1 MEKIKIPN
9 GVFAY
14 RATAEDTLKI
24 GGFGRCDDCG
34 QFAVKG
40 YLVPVLN
47 HYQCPKCFH
56 EFKSFAKNY
65 PEDRPFE
72 QKTMEY
78 FESKIPLG
86 VEISDWSDREHLL
99 ELMDSADLYPYVFP
113 GDTDDGQTCL
123 IYIHH
128 DLIVQ
133 FINEEKPRARIY
145 HRDGTIDEPQEVA
158 T

>member
-9 GVFAY
+9 GLFAY
-14 RATAEDTLKI
+14 RATAEDTFKI
-24 GGFGRCDDCG
+24 GGFGTCDDCG
-34 QFAVKG
+34 QFAAKG

-47 HYQCPKCFH
+47 HYQCPRCFH

-65 PEDRPFE
+65 PEDLSF
-72 QKTMEY
+72 QKRTMEY

-86 VEISDWSDREHLL
+86 VEISDWADREHLL
-99 ELMDSADLYPYVFP
+99 ELMDSADLYPYVFS
-113 GDTDDGQTCL
+113 GDTADGKTCL
-123 IYIHH
+123 IYIHSQM
-128 DLIVQ
+128 IVQ

-145 HRDGTIDEPQEVA
+145 HRDGTIDDPQEVV

>member
-9 GVFAY
+9 GLFAY
-14 RATAEDTLKI
+14 RATAEDTFKI
-24 GGFGRCDDCG
+24 GGFGTCDDCG
-34 QFAVKG
+34 QFAAKG

-47 HYQCPKCFH
+47 HYQCPRCFH

-65 PEDRPFE
+65 PEDLSFQQR
-72 QKTMEY
+72 TMEY

-86 VEISDWSDREHLL
+86 VEISDWADREHLL

-133 FINEEKPRARIY
+133 FINEVKPRARIY
-145 HRDGTIDEPQEVA
+145 HRDGTIDDPQEVA

>member
-9 GVFAY
+9 RLFAY
-14 RATAEDTLKI
+14 RATAEDTFKI
-24 GGFGRCDDCG
+24 GGFGTCDVCG
-34 QFAVKG
+34 QFAAKG

-47 HYQCPKCFH
+47 HYQCPRCFH

-65 PEDRPFE
+65 HEDLSFQQR
-72 QKTMEY
+72 TMEY

-86 VEISDWSDREHLL
+86 VEISDWADREHLL

>member
-9 GVFAY
+9 GLFAY
-14 RATAEDTLKI
+14 RATAEDTFKI
-24 GGFGRCDDCG
+24 GGFGTCDDCG
-34 QFAVKG
+34 QFAAKG

-47 HYQCPKCFH
+47 HYQCPRCFH
-56 EFKSFAKNY
+56 EFKSSAKNY
-65 PEDRPFE
+65 PEDLPF
-72 QKTMEY
+72 QQRTMEY

-86 VEISDWSDREHLL
+86 VEISDWADREHLL

-113 GDTDDGQTCL
+113 GDTDNGQTCL

-133 FINEEKPRARIY
+133 FISEEKPRVRIY

>member
-9 GVFAY
+9 GLFAY
-14 RATAEDTLKI
+14 RATAEDTFKI
-24 GGFGRCDDCG
+24 GGFGTCDDCG
-34 QFAVKG
+34 QFAAKG

-47 HYQCPKCFH
+47 HYQCSKCFH

-65 PEDRPFE
+65 LVDLPF
-72 QKTMEY
+72 QQRTMEY

-86 VEISDWSDREHLL
+86 VEISDWADREHLL
-99 ELMDSADLYPYVFP
+99 ELMDSADLYPYVFS

-133 FINEEKPRARIY
+133 FINEDKPRARIY
-145 HRDGTIDEPQEVA
+145 HRDGTIDEPQEVV